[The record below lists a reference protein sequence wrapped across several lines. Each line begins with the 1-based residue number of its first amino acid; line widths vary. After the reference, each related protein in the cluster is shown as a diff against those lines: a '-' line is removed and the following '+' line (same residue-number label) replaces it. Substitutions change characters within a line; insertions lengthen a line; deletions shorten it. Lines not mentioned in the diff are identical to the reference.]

1 MTQKTPVLSKVFF
14 TLSLISISLGL
25 YQGIGA
31 IDNFGMRGFF
41 AVSLYGVI
49 FGTAFAATG
58 SIILYLSNIMNSIT
72 NRQIHHSV
80 SRHSRP
86 RQVKSGEQ
94 KCPHCN
100 MIMDAAY
107 AECPACKKL
116 VTEELASSE
125 FSLGTTK
132 VFTTIDESKNKVRC
146 FQCHRQFSVDV
157 PTYEFSSTKC
167 KHCKAKITNK
177 NVEFV

>member
-1 MTQKTPVLSKVFF
+1 MTLKTPVLSKVFF
-14 TLSLISISLGL
+14 TLASISISLGL

-58 SIILYLSNIMNSIT
+58 SITYLSNIINSIT

-100 MIMDAAY
+100 MIMDADY

-146 FQCHRQFSVDV
+146 FSATASFQSTFQH
-157 PTYEFSSTKC
+157 TSSGVR
-167 KHCKAKITNK
+167 
-177 NVEFV
+177 NVNIARLK